1 MPGQVCN
8 DGQAQG
14 ACYDWKML
22 TRGQVAKRLGKSIA
36 TVRRMEG
43 RALHP
48 KRNQKGVLRFDPAE
62 VERVVRQP
70 LRVGVGQSRQNTARQ
85 SPWFESQLSS
95 RHDEDEDFDAEE
107 QARQEPREAIESRFK
122 EHEQRAIE
130 GHTRRAAEEAVRQ
143 EFARREREDGERR
156 CAEQIRGEQQ
166 RREADAAQDLDTKTE
181 LLFFLEMRSDR
192 EVRRLMRDPEFAAI
206 VDAVLGTE

>member
-1 MPGQVCN
+1 MPGQGCN
-8 DGQAQG
+8 HGQAPC
-14 ACYDWKML
+14 ACYHWKML

-48 KRNQKGVLRFDPAE
+48 KRDQKGVLRFDPAE

-70 LRVGVGQSRQNTARQ
+70 LRPGVGQPRQNSARQ
-85 SPWFESQLSS
+85 SRWFASELSS
-95 RHDEDEDFDAEE
+95 RRDEDEDCDVEERAKEEQEGAEE
-107 QARQEPREAIESRFK
+107 PRFK
-122 EHEQRAIE
+122 EDEQRAIE
-130 GHTRRAAEEAVRQ
+130 GHTRRAAEDAVRQ
-143 EFARREREDGERR
+143 EFDRREREDDGRR
-156 CAEQIRGEQQ
+156 RDEQSRGEQQ
-166 RREADAAQDLDTKTE
+166 RREADAAQDLATKTE

-206 VDAVLGTE
+206 VNAVVGTE